1 MPSQAC
7 RARRRRDHALAVRAS
22 LADRPS
28 DQQQEEEYAEPED
41 SKGPG
46 GNRQLAVRLGLE
58 KHQSQGHTRSVAAQ
72 SRCWVARGASTPPLA
87 TKIPSL
93 DLSSSGSGHKGAAPS
108 MLKPLR
114 RAAVRVVKPRVSD
127 ETWARLRAVDP
138 WHRQSRR
145 GLIAFNKWDK
155 HQYARHYGR
164 HFMDLRRT
172 SFTLLQIGIDGH
184 RREGSGGES
193 LRMWKRLFP
202 KAQIVGLE
210 QDDRPFLN
218 EKRILVYQ
226 GSQTDAYLLRSIARK
241 HRNLKIIVDA
251 GSHRPEHIRATF
263 AILFPLLS
271 DGGFYAIEETQ
282 TSYWPRF
289 GGSANLKDPATTMS
303 MIKDLLDG
311 LNYEEFGDQKPRCY
325 ADSHVVAVHCYHNL
339 VIIEKGVNAEGGHR
353 PRDWATPGVAY
364 DGNS

>member
-1 MPSQAC
+1 
-7 RARRRRDHALAVRAS
+7 
-22 LADRPS
+22 
-28 DQQQEEEYAEPED
+28 
-41 SKGPG
+41 
-46 GNRQLAVRLGLE
+46 
-58 KHQSQGHTRSVAAQ
+58 
-72 SRCWVARGASTPPLA
+72 
-87 TKIPSL
+87 
-93 DLSSSGSGHKGAAPS
+93 

-155 HQYARHYGR
+155 HQYARHHGR

-311 LNYEEFGDQKPRCY
+311 LSPRF
-325 ADSHVVAVHCYHNL
+325 VAQHQAL
-339 VIIEKGVNAEGGHR
+339 VDDVANFQEIVCGALNAVGRQIEGGTVAFNSLSDVSKLVDDLDEVSRDLAWRLSQTFGVDDAHR
-353 PRDWATPGVAY
+353 IHANSLAFNLDSTTLGRWRYWRPIERYDWARGKEFEPSDLVDKAIRLLSPAGIGRPQPPPPASDDAPAAEPVEAAAEK
-364 DGNS
+364 